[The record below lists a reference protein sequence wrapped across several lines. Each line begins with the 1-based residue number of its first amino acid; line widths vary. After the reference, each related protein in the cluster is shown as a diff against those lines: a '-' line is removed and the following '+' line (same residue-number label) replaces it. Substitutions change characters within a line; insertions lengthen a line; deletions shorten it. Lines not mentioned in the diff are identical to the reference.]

1 MNKDLMIEIEFELN
15 SIRYTLENIQS
26 QGVPHKKTYKIIFNT
41 LLKRSKKLQDM
52 IIKHHKDLL
61 NVNY

>member
-15 SIRYTLENIQS
+15 SIKYTLENIQS
-26 QGVPHKKTYKIIFNT
+26 QGVAHKKTYKIIFNT
-41 LLKRSKKLQDM
+41 LLKRNKKLQDM
-52 IIKHHKDLL
+52 IIKNHKDLL